1 MNLSGYAGLLEIIDQ
16 RHFMSKPAHSLK
28 LIEKFQRRIW
38 GAIEMRFYSN
48 LWRTENRIGLNS
60 TC

>member
-28 LIEKFQRRIW
+28 LIEKLQGRIW
-38 GAIEMRFYSN
+38 GAVEMRFYSN
-48 LWRTENRIGLNS
+48 PGIMENRIGLNS